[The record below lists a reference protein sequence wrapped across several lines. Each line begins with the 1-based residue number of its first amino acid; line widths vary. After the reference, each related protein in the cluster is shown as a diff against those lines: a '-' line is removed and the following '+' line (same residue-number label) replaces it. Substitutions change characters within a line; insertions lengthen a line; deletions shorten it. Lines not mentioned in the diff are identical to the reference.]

1 MTKATPQSTR
11 DYLSQLDAALVGVEP
26 DVRSEILAGI
36 REELDGLDA
45 EAAAAR
51 IRTLGD
57 PAFIAAEAKAATP
70 TPERTSP
77 AEPPPGRTLA
87 IVAVLLVIVGAFVI
101 PVIGPLVGLV
111 WISFSA
117 VWTRWEKIAAW
128 LAPIVVS
135 LTFVLVGA
143 ISGAV
148 QQNAATEAVNPLLPL
163 GNLGG
168 WHVAILLPYFVL
180 PIVGI
185 VLLMKAN
192 NRGWRR

>member
-1 MTKATPQSTR
+1 MPASVKNSMDSTLKR
-11 DYLSQLDAALVGVEP
+11 RPRASEHSVIPHSSRLRPRPRRRPLS
-26 DVRSEILAGI
+26 
-36 REELDGLDA
+36 GL
-45 EAAAAR
+45 
-51 IRTLGD
+51 
-57 PAFIAAEAKAATP
+57 
-70 TPERTSP
+70 
-77 AEPPPGRTLA
+77 PPPGRTLA

-185 VLLMKAN
+185 VLLVKAN